1 MIDDLLEIIKWKAIS
16 PVHYLYWANCFPLK
30 LQEGKSKLSSPLNIL
45 I

>member
-16 PVHYLYWANCFPLK
+16 PVHYLYWDNCFPLK